1 MFTIQSAV
9 SSLSSVQDTDEPELA
24 VSIKPPSYD
33 LAVSMI
39 LLSVKEIPIWLT
51 QQYQSHR

>member
-1 MFTIQSAV
+1 VFTIQSAV